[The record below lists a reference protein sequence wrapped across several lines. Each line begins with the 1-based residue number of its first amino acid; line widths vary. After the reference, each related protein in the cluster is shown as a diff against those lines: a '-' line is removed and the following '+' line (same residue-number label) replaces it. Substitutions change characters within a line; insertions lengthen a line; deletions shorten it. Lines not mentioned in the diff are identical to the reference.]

1 MDSFLSAALL
11 ADPASL
17 CRACTMHSAVSRL
30 WMWPLGPRAPT
41 PPGFPS
47 PGRMSPF
54 AICNR
59 ERNQFPRWPLCV
71 TPGPLVGVW
80 KAVPLAPSRLDG
92 CSQSD
97 TGGGGRSR
105 VSRVCREIRPSN
117 PLHADAEVQG
127 TPAQQDK
134 PMPTPPEPTPQPPA
148 ESRRSAP
155 ARSGHLRIPASWLLL
170 S

>member
-17 CRACTMHSAVSRL
+17 CRACTPHSAVSRL
-30 WMWPLGPRAPT
+30 WTWPPRPRAPA

-80 KAVPLAPSRLDG
+80 KAVPLAPSRSDG
-92 CSQSD
+92 RSQSD

-117 PLHADAEVQG
+117 PFHADAEVQG
-127 TPAQQDK
+127 
-134 PMPTPPEPTPQPPA
+134 
-148 ESRRSAP
+148 AP
-155 ARSGHLRIPASWLLL
+155 ASRTSRCPHPQSPCPSHWQSLCRSVPAWSGHLRILASWLLL